1 MRALPR
7 GQQAYARNRPKNKM
21 APLRVS
27 GEAAAPQ
34 TPRPK
39 GRPPTGYV
47 WGGDGYVHHDTLLPF
62 SREEHEALMKE
73 VWREMRLQRYRVD
86 ARGYRTKRV
95 QDQAKSRLA
104 AGAKPRRRK
113 LQNTLLPRSQPED
126 VNRCSDKS

>member
-1 MRALPR
+1 
-7 GQQAYARNRPKNKM
+7 M
-21 APLRVS
+21 AQVS
-27 GEAAAPQ
+27 DEAAAPQ

-39 GRPPTGYV
+39 GRPPTNYV
-47 WGGDGYVHHDTLLPF
+47 WGGDRYVHRDTLLPF

-86 ARGYRTKRV
+86 ARGYPTKRV
-95 QDQAKSRLA
+95 HEPHETRLA

-113 LQNTLLPRSQPED
+113 LQNTLLPRSQPEE